1 MTTDTAP
8 ATPERIE
15 ELTASC
21 IRFVHATTG
30 LQLDLTHE
38 TLPILDH
45 YTRLSRTELATR
57 PEAGPLIAQA
67 SGAYFGQVLAIEFG
81 GLWRAMNADVHEWQ
95 LYFQPQ
101 FLLLNPVGIAYDV
114 LFEGG
119 THDGPSADLRFARD
133 ERALVEA
140 RLNALPEVSH
150 DDYFTFSTRFDVVQ
164 IAVEALRG
172 LQQTAEAS
180 DVNYEWGDYEDEFL
194 LG

>member
-8 ATPERIE
+8 ATPPRIE

-45 YTRLSRTELATR
+45 YMRLSRVELPTR

-81 GLWRAMNADVHEWQ
+81 GVWRAMNADVHEWQ
-95 LYFQPQ
+95 LYFQRQ

-114 LFEGG
+114 LFEDSA
-119 THDGPSADLRFARD
+119 HDGPSADLRFARD

-150 DDYFTFSTRFDVVQ
+150 EDYFTFSTRFDVVQ

-172 LQQTAEAS
+172 LQQAAEAG
-180 DVNYEWGDYEDEFL
+180 DVDYEWGDYEDELL